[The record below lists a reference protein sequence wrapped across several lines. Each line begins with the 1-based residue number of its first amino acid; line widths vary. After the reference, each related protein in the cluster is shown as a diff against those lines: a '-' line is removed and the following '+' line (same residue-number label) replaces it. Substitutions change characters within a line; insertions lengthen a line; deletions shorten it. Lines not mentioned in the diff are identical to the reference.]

1 MAYSDP
7 RKSAKFVD
15 DNHLRTRDLSGGP
28 PRPEDTQNLRHS
40 TDFGQTAK
48 SVSGGEAEDV
58 RPEPGEDE
66 DEMYMAGATPAARKV
81 TGKMPSK
88 Y

>member
-48 SVSGGEAEDV
+48 SVTGGEAEGPTDMK
-58 RPEPGEDE
+58 DE